1 MYRNGHIYAN
11 VIWFLSHTTTA
22 AIMVVV
28 IDIPR
33 DSPPEESPKTKK

>member
-1 MYRNGHIYAN
+1 M
-11 VIWFLSHTTTA
+11 TTA